1 MNFSFYIAAR
11 LIEIFQIWIVG
22 NGTNPNAENR
32 NFPKSLNSSSPIEG
46 ASTYLDSDASKH
58 GSNNIDGSEA
68 FNIVPTD
75 YNNKSNDSDMMEA
88 AYDED
93 NFSRTK
99 ETNHINVTS
108 KNSFDEHMVECST
121 EFNEKS
127 AFLDYVDCER
137 IVDQSNSPH
146 STTLTSNVIGKM
158 SGLPA
163 TMKTLRD
170 V

>member
-1 MNFSFYIAAR
+1 MNFS
-11 LIEIFQIWIVG
+11 
-22 NGTNPNAENR
+22 T
-32 NFPKSLNSSSPIEG
+32 SLNGSSPIEG
-46 ASTYLDSDASKH
+46 ISAYLDSDASEH
-58 GSNNIDGSEA
+58 GFNNIDGREA
-68 FNIVPTD
+68 VNIVPTD
-75 YNNKSNDSDMMEA
+75 DNNKSNDSDMMEA

-93 NFSRTK
+93 NFSLTK

-108 KNSFDEHMVECST
+108 KNRFDEHMVECST

>member
-1 MNFSFYIAAR
+1 MNFS
-11 LIEIFQIWIVG
+11 
-22 NGTNPNAENR
+22 T
-32 NFPKSLNSSSPIEG
+32 SLNGSSPIEG
-46 ASTYLDSDASKH
+46 ISAYLDSDASKH

-68 FNIVPTD
+68 VNIVPTD
-75 YNNKSNDSDMMEA
+75 YNDKSNNSDMIKT
-88 AYDED
+88 AYDEN

-108 KNSFDEHMVECST
+108 KNRFDEHMVECST

-137 IVDQSNSPH
+137 IVDQSSSPH

>member
-1 MNFSFYIAAR
+1 MIGNGETANAEDMNFS
-11 LIEIFQIWIVG
+11 
-22 NGTNPNAENR
+22 T
-32 NFPKSLNSSSPIEG
+32 SLNGLSPIEG
-46 ASTYLDSDASKH
+46 TYAYLDSDASKH

-68 FNIVPTD
+68 VNIVPTD

-108 KNSFDEHMVECST
+108 KNRIDEHMVECST

>member
-1 MNFSFYIAAR
+1 M
-11 LIEIFQIWIVG
+11 ED
-22 NGTNPNAENR
+22 R
-32 NFPKSLNSSSPIEG
+32 NSSTSLNGSSPIEG
-46 ASTYLDSDASKH
+46 ISAYLDSDASKH
-58 GSNNIDGSEA
+58 GSNNIDGNEA
-68 FNIVPTD
+68 INIVPTD
-75 YNNKSNDSDMMEA
+75 YNDKCNDSDMIKA
-88 AYDED
+88 AYDEN

-99 ETNHINVTS
+99 ETNHINVLS
-108 KNSFDEHMVECST
+108 KNKVDAHMAECNT

-158 SGLPA
+158 SSLPA

>member
-1 MNFSFYIAAR
+1 MNFATSLNGLS
-11 LIEIFQIWIVG
+11 LIEGI
-22 NGTNPNAENR
+22 
-32 NFPKSLNSSSPIEG
+32 SS
-46 ASTYLDSDASKH
+46 YLDSDASKH

-68 FNIVPTD
+68 VNIVPTD
-75 YNNKSNDSDMMEA
+75 DNDKSYDSDMIKT
-88 AYDED
+88 AYDEN

>member
-1 MNFSFYIAAR
+1 MNFA
-11 LIEIFQIWIVG
+11 
-22 NGTNPNAENR
+22 T
-32 NFPKSLNSSSPIEG
+32 SLNGLSPIEG
-46 ASTYLDSDASKH
+46 ISSYLDSDASKH

-68 FNIVPTD
+68 VNIVPTD
-75 YNNKSNDSDMMEA
+75 DNDKSYDSDMIKT
-88 AYDED
+88 AYDEN